1 MNKLQKS
8 LMALSF
14 AALTCS
20 AAFASEGK
28 CSMDFG
34 KISVT
39 GQGEVK
45 VMPDRATLNY
55 RVVTTLPTPA
65 EARAQVEKTVTA
77 FFKDIEALKLDKKA
91 FVADSIVIM
100 PNYRYNDKEK
110 KQELVGYEASRNI
123 SIKVSNFA
131 LIGQLNDMALK
142 AGVNNISGFEYT
154 LSDKKKYE
162 REAAK
167 LAIADA
173 KEQAQLLAEGFE
185 VKLGQP
191 CSLNFRERNYGVYRA
206 YSNRSML
213 LSATPEAEAVQSTYS
228 IEPIVVSST
237 VEATYNIKSA
247 KKKD

>member
-1 MNKLQKS
+1 MGKIKQS
-8 LMALSF
+8 LIALSF
-14 AALTCS
+14 AAMACS

-55 RVVTTLPTPA
+55 RVVTTKDTPA
-65 EARAQVEKTVTA
+65 QARAQVENTVTA
-77 FFKDIEALKLDKKA
+77 FFKDIESLKLDKKA

-100 PNYRYNDKEK
+100 PNYKYNEQEK

-123 SIKVSNFA
+123 SIKVSDFA

-142 AGVNNISGFEYT
+142 AGVNNISGFEYS

-173 KEQAQLLAEGFE
+173 KEQAHLLAEGFE
-185 VKLGQP
+185 VKLGDP

-213 LSATPEAEAVQSTYS
+213 LNAAVESSEVQSTYS

-237 VEATYNIKSA
+237 VEATYNIKKS
-247 KKKD
+247 KKD